1 VVAATDV
8 RRILS
13 LIASLPGAARRSM
26 KQQKSDDTGDNGE
39 RAYWML
45 PPQCVSVTPPAINL
59 SVRTPARNRTRFA
72 VAKAVQERDLEFRMT
87 GIQGASAK
95 MWRKRAWIA

>member
-1 VVAATDV
+1 MAATDV

-13 LIASLPGAARRSM
+13 LIASLPGARRSM
-26 KQQKSDDTGDNGE
+26 KRQKSDDTGDNGK
-39 RAYWML
+39 RVDWML
-45 PPQCVSVTPPAINL
+45 PPQRVSVPQPAINL
-59 SVRTPARNRTRFA
+59 SVRTPAGNRTGFA

-87 GIQGASAK
+87 GIQGASVK